1 VFHLDRM
8 RLPVRSPLRPDAERP
23 CVPKVL
29 APSTST
35 RLGALPG
42 LDALKVCKD
51 LRNLRGVETEIRHV
65 RMTNEDALGKRLR
78 EPGDRIPLG
87 ECAQRRG
94 GQIPAHV
101 AASNRM
107 AGDAL

>member
-1 VFHLDRM
+1 MFRLART
-8 RLPVRSPLRPDAERP
+8 RLPVRSTVRPDARLP
-23 CVPKVL
+23 CLLKLL
-29 APSTST
+29 APSSCS
-35 RLGALPG
+35 RLGALSG

-51 LRNLRGVETEIRHV
+51 FCDLRGVETEIRHV
-65 RMTNEDALGKRLR
+65 RMTNEDAFGKRIR

-87 ECAQRRG
+87 ECAQGRG